1 MTETAFA
8 FNPFA
13 EGFAEDPYPHYAQL
27 RAAAPAYEH
36 PLGFWIISRY
46 EDVSRLQRSAHSVDE
61 ANLTRLPRWKS
72 DSGALGRE
80 NRMMRG
86 LAVLDQDPPDHTRL
100 RRLVAAPF
108 TRRGAAALLPRIE
121 AIVEAALDRIAAAD
135 RADGADGAD
144 VVAELAFPLPFTVI
158 SEVLGIPVTGQDRV
172 RELTGTLALGLEP
185 LAQPAVQEA
194 VRAANEELTL
204 IVRELTGWKR
214 RHPGD
219 DLISALIAA
228 SDEGALT
235 EDELVAQVMFLYIAG
250 HETTANLI
258 AGGILALLRHH
269 DQYRMLQRD
278 PGLAANAIEELLRY
292 DTPVH
297 LMRRVTTE
305 PLSVGG
311 QLIPAGSW
319 VVAALAAAN
328 RDPSYWGA
336 TAGELRL
343 DRPNAHLNVSFGAGA
358 HHCLGAGLARL
369 EAQVAITGFAR
380 RFPAAELVDVRW
392 NGRINVRGPKSLT
405 ITTP

>member
-13 EGFAEDPYPHYAQL
+13 EGFAEDPYPHYAEL

-46 EDVSRLQRSAHSVDE
+46 EDVSRLQRSGHSVDE

-72 DSGALGRE
+72 DSGTLGRE
-80 NRMMRG
+80 NRMMHG

-100 RRLVAAPF
+100 RRLVSAPF
-108 TRRGAAALLPRIE
+108 SRREAVALLPRIE
-121 AIVEAALDRIAAAD
+121 AIVEAALDRIAAA
-135 RADGADGAD
+135 GAGGAD

-158 SEVLGIPVTGQDRV
+158 SEVLGIPVGGQDRV
-172 RELTGTLALGLEP
+172 RELAGTLALGLEP

-194 VRAANEELTL
+194 VRVANEELTA
-204 IVRELTGWKR
+204 IVGELTGWKR
-214 RHPGD
+214 LHPGD

-228 SDEGALT
+228 ADDGALT
-235 EDELVAQVMFLYIAG
+235 EDELIAQVMFLYVAG

-258 AGGILALLRHH
+258 AGGILALLRHP
-269 DQYRMLQRD
+269 DQYRLLERE
-278 PGLAANAIEELLRY
+278 PGLAGNAIEELLRY

-305 PLSVGG
+305 PLSIGG
-311 QLIPAGSW
+311 REIPAGSW

-328 RDPSYWGA
+328 RDPSFWGA
-336 TAGELRL
+336 DAGELRL
-343 DRPNAHLNVSFGAGA
+343 DRPNAHLNVSFGAGV

-369 EAQVAITGFAR
+369 EAQVAITRFAR
-380 RFPAAELVDVRW
+380 RFATAEVADVRW
-392 NGRINVRGPKSLT
+392 NGRINVRGPKALT
-405 ITTP
+405 VTIP